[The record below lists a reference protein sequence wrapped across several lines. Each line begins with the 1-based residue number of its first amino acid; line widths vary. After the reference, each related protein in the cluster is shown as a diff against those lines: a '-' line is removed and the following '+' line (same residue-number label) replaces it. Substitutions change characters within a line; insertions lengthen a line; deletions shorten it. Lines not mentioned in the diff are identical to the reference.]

1 MPKHPLSEAQRRH
14 KTGEAARIQ
23 KLANSGIG
31 EAEIVLSSRRK
42 SANPA
47 YVKARVDG
55 GLTIGRGANNRLV
68 LDAEEAADLIATA
81 QELLAKPSS
90 PHATTPAKAAARMT
104 RWVKPQPNEAK
115 T

>member
-1 MPKHPLSEAQRRH
+1 MRRQ
-14 KTGEAARIQ
+14 KTGEAARLQ

-31 EAEIVLSSRRK
+31 EAEYVLTSRRK

-47 YVKARVDG
+47 YVKARIDG
-55 GLTIGRGANNRLV
+55 GLTIGRANNRLV